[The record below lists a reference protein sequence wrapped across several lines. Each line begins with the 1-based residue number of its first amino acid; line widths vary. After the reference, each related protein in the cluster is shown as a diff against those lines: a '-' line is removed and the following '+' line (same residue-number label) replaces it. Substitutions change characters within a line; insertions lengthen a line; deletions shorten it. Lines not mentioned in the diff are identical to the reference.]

1 MTWLLVMHA
10 RLLTTILL
18 FFGALAIWGFV
29 GYLRGQDISG
39 SYQGALVIG
48 ELLMLAEAL
57 IGVALWIGGREAYR
71 QAIHVLYG
79 IVAVIMLPGTFAYVR
94 GRDSRWEQLIYAA
107 VCLFLCG
114 IALRALETGR
124 VPGT

>member
-1 MTWLLVMHA
+1 MTWLLVMHT

-29 GYLRGQDISG
+29 NYLRKQSISG
-39 SYQGALVIG
+39 SYLGALAIG
-48 ELLMLAEAL
+48 ELLMLAQAI
-57 IGVALWIGGREAYR
+57 IGVALWIAGREAYR

-94 GRDSRWEQLIYAA
+94 GRDSRWEQLIYAV

>member
-1 MTWLLVMHA
+1 MTWLLLMHA

-18 FFGALAIWGFV
+18 FFGALALWGFV
-29 GYLRGQDISG
+29 NYLRGQSVSG
-39 SYQGALVIG
+39 SYLGALAIG
-48 ELLMLAEAL
+48 ELLMLAQAI
-57 IGVALWIGGREAYR
+57 IGVALWIAGREAYR

-79 IVAVIMLPGTFAYVR
+79 IVAVIMLPGTFAFVR
-94 GRDSRWEQLIYAA
+94 GRDSRWEQLIYAV

>member
-1 MTWLLVMHA
+1 L
-10 RLLTTILL
+10 
-18 FFGALAIWGFV
+18 
-29 GYLRGQDISG
+29 
-39 SYQGALVIG
+39 
-48 ELLMLAEAL
+48 
-57 IGVALWIGGREAYR
+57 GGRQPSR
-71 QAIHVLYG
+71 PTIHILYG
-79 IVAVIMLPGTFAYVR
+79 IVAIMMLPGTFAYTR

>member
-1 MTWLLVMHA
+1 MDWLLFMHM
-10 RLLTTILL
+10 RLLVTILL
-18 FFGALAIWGFV
+18 FFGALTLWGLF
-29 GYLRGQDISG
+29 GYLRGQEISG
-39 SYQGALVIG
+39 GYRGALAIG
-48 ELLMLAEAL
+48 ELLMLAL
-57 IGVALWIGGREAYR
+57 FVIGVLLLLGGRQPSR
-71 QAIHVLYG
+71 PTIHILYG
-79 IVAVIMLPGTFAYVR
+79 IVAIMMLPGTFAYTR

>member
-29 GYLRGQDISG
+29 GYLRGQDITG

>member
-1 MTWLLVMHA
+1 MTWLLAIHA
-10 RLLTTILL
+10 RLLFTILL
-18 FFGALAIWGFV
+18 FFGALALWGFV
-29 GYLRGQDISG
+29 NYLRRQSVSG
-39 SYQGALVIG
+39 SYLGALAIG

-57 IGVALWIGGREAYR
+57 IGVALWLAGSEAYR

-79 IVAVIMLPGTFAYVR
+79 IVAVLMLPGTFSYVR